1 MKNTFTISLIL
12 IMLSF
17 HSYSQNLD
25 EWNAY
30 TYGGNIHAIVQQG
43 DILWLGT
50 SGGLVKFNKTNG
62 EKTFF
67 NTANSGIK
75 FTQIHS
81 LALDKNGILWISH
94 FSGIIRLR

>member
-67 NTANSGIK
+67 NTANSGI
-75 FTQIHS
+75 
-81 LALDKNGILWISH
+81 
-94 FSGIIRLR
+94 RLNWL